1 MEKGAFICEDYVAEQ
16 NVSVSSSYYS
26 TIFQNHIHKIPDV
39 FFYQGDANFR
49 VSLQT
54 YVITTTL
61 CNINA
66 PFVNNGYV
74 TDKCYWYLY

>member
-39 FFYQGDANFR
+39 FFFFFFFYQDDANFR

-61 CNINA
+61 
-66 PFVNNGYV
+66 F
-74 TDKCYWYLY
+74 

>member
-39 FFYQGDANFR
+39 FFFFFFFYQGDANFR

-61 CNINA
+61 
-66 PFVNNGYV
+66 F
-74 TDKCYWYLY
+74 